1 MVDLSNR
8 RYFLCTIFLG
18 VSRGHDS
25 LTFFLLSDDPCIRL
39 HGCNNNE
46 DCAHAMVV
54 CFIVGFVLLLR
65 QDCNESLVLV
75 DSVRFLSVSSVR
87 TRTRQNDV
95 DVILESLSCVLL
107 QAPIS

>member
-1 MVDLSNR
+1 M
-8 RYFLCTIFLG
+8 
-18 VSRGHDS
+18 
-25 LTFFLLSDDPCIRL
+25 TFFLLSNDPCIRL

-65 QDCNESLVLV
+65 QDCKVSLVLA
-75 DSVRFLSVSSVR
+75 DEVRILSVSSIR

-95 DVILESLSCVLL
+95 DVILESLSLVLQ